1 MTTDKTTA
9 REKAR
14 FAAEMAE
21 SFDDLRELGLI
32 DEATHKRTLRDLHLD
47 ESAPPIVPLTGP
59 EIRALRERANVSQAF
74 LAKYLNLTP
83 AHLSKLERG
92 AVHPTGA
99 LLAMLNVIR
108 RRGLE
113 AIL

>member
-1 MTTDKTTA
+1 MTNDKTTD
-9 REKAR
+9 REEAR

-21 SFDDLRELGLI
+21 NLADLRSLGLM
-32 DEATHKRTLRDLHLD
+32 DEATYKRTLRDLTA
-47 ESAPPIVPLTGP
+47 EEGEPVIMPLSGP

>member
-1 MTTDKTTA
+1 MTKDKTTA
-9 REKAR
+9 RERTR

-21 SFDDLRELGLI
+21 SFGDLRELGLI

-47 ESAPPIVPLTGP
+47 ENAPPIVPLTGA
-59 EIRALRERANVSQAF
+59 EIRALREREKVSQAV
-74 LAKYLNLTP
+74 LATYLNLTA
-83 AHLSKLERG
+83 AHVSKLERG

>member
-1 MTTDKTTA
+1 MTKDRTTA
-9 REKAR
+9 RERAR

-21 SFDDLRELGLI
+21 SFRDLRDLGLI
-32 DEATHKRTLRDLHLD
+32 DEATHKRTLRDLQID
-47 ESAPPIVPLTGP
+47 ESAPPIVPMTGAD
-59 EIRALRERANVSQAF
+59 IRALRERANVSQAY

-83 AHLSKLERG
+83 AHVSKLERG
-92 AVHPTGA
+92 DVHPSGA

>member
-1 MTTDKTTA
+1 MTKDKTSD

-21 SFDDLRELGLI
+21 SFGDLRDLGLI
-32 DEATHKRTLRDLHLD
+32 DEPTHKRTLRDLNLD
-47 ESAPPIVPLTGP
+47 ESAPPIVPMSGAD
-59 EIRALRERANVSQAF
+59 IRALRERANVSQAF
-74 LAKYLNLTP
+74 LARYLNLTP

-92 AVHPTGA
+92 DVNPSGA
-99 LLAMLNVIR
+99 LLAMLNLIR

>member
-1 MTTDKTTA
+1 MAKKKTTD
-9 REKAR
+9 REKTR
-14 FAAEMAE
+14 FAAEMVE
-21 SFDDLRELGLI
+21 SFGDLRDLGLI
-32 DEATHKRTLRDLHLD
+32 DEGTHKRTLHDLQLGD
-47 ESAPPIVPLTGP
+47 AAPVIVPLSGP
-59 EIRALRERANVSQAF
+59 DIRALRERAHVSQAV

-92 AVHPTGA
+92 AIRPSGA

-108 RRGLE
+108 RRGFE

>member
-1 MTTDKTTA
+1 MSSKTTA
-9 REKAR
+9 RERLR
-14 FAAEMAE
+14 FAAEMTE
-21 SFDDLRELGLI
+21 SFEHVRALGLI
-32 DEATHKRTLRDLHLD
+32 GDGAHKRTLRDLKGED
-47 ESAPPIVPLTGP
+47 VEPAIKPLTGA
-59 EIRALRERANVSQAF
+59 EIRALREQANVSQAF
-74 LAKYLNLTP
+74 LARHLNLST

-92 AVHPTGA
+92 AVQPTGA